1 MIKKI
6 MLLIVFMLSITLLVG
21 CNGSDSNEITLPN
34 LDGMTKTEALNALS
48 GLGLQITFDDV
59 VDNSKAEGT
68 FAYYEGNLETG
79 SVVEKNQAITVFFY
93 SHFIVEGEVL
103 PDLVGLDEDEVLDI
117 LMDLDIFYTFVEYPT
132 NDIEEGLFVQYG
144 SNYQSG
150 SVVPFWTNVTV
161 YFAVA
166 VYNDGLIISKYVEGS
181 NDNKA
186 IEIANLS
193 NETVDLSEY
202 TLSLYLNGSE
212 TISTSITLE
221 GTLEPNELLILAHPN
236 SDAEILAVAD
246 VLTADLTFDGNDA
259 VAITFRNGATVD
271 IIGTIGF
278 AFFYLDNETFV
289 RKPSII
295 TNSSEY
301 NLLDWDIYAN
311 DNFSML
317 GSHPVA
323 FPTSFTLAP
332 EHLALPFEIPMGVIE
347 VTYVYANDGDTSEF
361 DPGFRGGSRV
371 RFVGIDAPEM
381 MPTQQPYALEATLY
395 MRAML
400 ENAETIYLQHD
411 PASVT
416 QETYGRTLALV
427 WADGV
432 LTNYEMVRMGYSAN
446 MYFDSFERLVF
457 NGVSLSR
464 WFQRAEQEARANNRG
479 IWS

>member
-6 MLLIVFMLSITLLVG
+6 MVLMVFLLSITLLVG
-21 CNGSDSNEITLPN
+21 CNGSESNEIILPN
-34 LDGMTKTEALNALS
+34 LDGMNKTEALNQLS

-59 VDNSKAEGT
+59 VDNTKPEGT
-68 FAYYEGNLETG
+68 FAYYENDLEAG
-79 SVVEKNQAITVFFY
+79 SVVEKNQAITIFFY
-93 SHFIVEGEVL
+93 SHVIIDGEVL
-103 PDLVGLDEDEVLDI
+103 PDLVGLDEDDVLDV

-132 NDIEEGLFVQYG
+132 NDIEEGIFVQYG
-144 SNYQSG
+144 SNYQAG

-166 VYNDGLIISKYVEGS
+166 IYNDGLIISKYVEGS

-221 GTLEPNELLILAHPN
+221 GTLEPDELLILAHPN

-246 VLTADLTFDGNDA
+246 VLTSDLTFDGNDV

-278 AFFYLDNETFV
+278 TFFYLDNETFV

-295 TNSSEY
+295 TNSNEY

-323 FPTSFTLAP
+323 FPTSFTLTP
-332 EHLALPFEIPMGVIE
+332 EHLALPFETPMGVIE
-347 VTYVYANDGDTSEF
+347 VTFISNNDGDTAEF
-361 DPGFRGGSRV
+361 NPGFTGGSRV
-371 RFVGIDAPEM
+371 RFIGIDTPEM
-381 MPTQQPYALEATLY
+381 TAPVQPWAPQATEHLY
-395 MRAML
+395 QL
-400 ENAETIYLQHD
+400 LSNAETIYLQHD
-411 PASVT
+411 PASGT

-446 MYFDSFERLVF
+446 MYSDAMERLVF

-464 WFQRAEQEARANNRG
+464 WFQRAEQEAKANNRG